1 MVPLSRRS
9 LLRSSLALATAGT
22 LARPYLANAAATTAE
37 VWWQQGFV
45 PEEDAGF
52 KKVVADYGK
61 ASGNTIELSIVPF
74 APLRQ
79 KIVAAVQS
87 GIVPDM
93 LYATPAEIIAL
104 YAWDGK
110 LVDVSD
116 VIESQKEE
124 FVETALLSAY
134 CYNRSEKKRSYYGV
148 PFTMDVLPNHIWRPL
163 IEKAGYKM
171 EDIPKTWDAYYD
183 FFKDVQKKLRAQ
195 GVRNVYGMGLNVTTN
210 GGDPNNVFNYFL
222 IAYGGEGIVTKDG
235 KLHLD
240 DPKVREAAIK
250 ALTYP
255 ATAYKEGFV
264 PPGAIN
270 WNDAD
275 DNNAF
280 HAKSIVVDLDRGC
293 GVVAGE

>member
-1 MVPLSRRS
+1 MGNLSRRS
-9 LLRSSLALATAGT
+9 VLRSSVAFAAAGA
-22 LARPYLANAAATTAE
+22 LARPRIANAAATTAE

-104 YAWDGK
+104 YAWDDK

-134 CYNRSEKKRSYYGV
+134 CYNSIDKKRSYYGV

-163 IEKAGYKM
+163 VEKAGYKI

-183 FFKDVQKKLRAQ
+183 FFKEVQKKLRAQ
-195 GVRNVYGMGLNVTTN
+195 GVRNVYGLGLNVTTN

-255 ATAYKEGFV
+255 ATAY
-264 PPGAIN
+264 
-270 WNDAD
+270 AD
-275 DNNAF
+275 LSS
-280 HAKSIVVDLDRGC
+280 HCL
-293 GVVAGE
+293 